1 MHTDANYNFLKAV
14 NSHVKL
20 PQDTAA
26 VEAKGKIK
34 DMAKA
39 GQFSGKPS
47 ALAGEVL
54 GAMAEEAKM
63 ALPMVESLQRN
74 IYNWEK
80 GNLPDIPQTIIG
92 WVLPEE
98 YTHITYMR
106 GDEEVK
112 EKFLA
117 KDTGEDDPE
126 RILVFGTPKALK
138 CM

>member
-1 MHTDANYNFLKAV
+1 
-14 NSHVKL
+14 
-20 PQDTAA
+20 
-26 VEAKGKIK
+26 
-34 DMAKA
+34 MAKA
-39 GQFSGKPS
+39 AQFSGKPS

-80 GNLPDIPQTIIG
+80 GNRPDIPQTIIG

-106 GDEEVK
+106 GMK
-112 EKFLA
+112 
-117 KDTGEDDPE
+117 
-126 RILVFGTPKALK
+126 RSRRSS
-138 CM
+138 C

>member
-14 NSHVKL
+14 NSNTHVGL
-20 PQDTAA
+20 AQDTAA

-74 IYNWEK
+74 IYNWQK
-80 GNLPDIPQTIIG
+80 GDRPDTPQTITG

-106 GDEEVK
+106 GMK
-112 EKFLA
+112 
-117 KDTGEDDPE
+117 
-126 RILVFGTPKALK
+126 RSRRSS
-138 CM
+138 C